1 MHQSQIAN
9 IKINISKLAFLEYN
23 CTGTKIMCNLLTYW
37 LDKNLILKYK
47 IFDDAIFDTLF
58 DIINKGTNL
67 SNFNISSASQAKIK
81 RNLISIGDKL
91 ESLISTNSF
100 IFNNY
105 NRRNQA

>member
-1 MHQSQIAN
+1 
-9 IKINISKLAFLEYN
+9 
-23 CTGTKIMCNLLTYW
+23 MCNLLTYW

-67 SNFNISSASQAKIK
+67 ANLNNSSDSQAKIK

-91 ESLISTNSF
+91 ESLISTKYSF
-100 IFNNY
+100 SIITTETWHENKNKILV
-105 NRRNQA
+105 RRNYLNFSIFATKLDFRG

>member
-1 MHQSQIAN
+1 MKAIYRKKVFILFMHQSQIAN

-67 SNFNISSASQAKIK
+67 SNFNIHQPPKQK
-81 RNLISIGDKL
+81 
-91 ESLISTNSF
+91 
-100 IFNNY
+100 
-105 NRRNQA
+105 